1 MSTWL
6 KLLPLE
12 IDGVE
17 ELIEPVEVLK
27 GDDTVLGVI
36 CSEDLKKIWSLY
48 KSLRKEAELL
58 AVEQKYTTP
67 TDEEKGKVAELATK
81 ARALELIFWIGV
93 QDELQMWARPQDFS
107 HYICAGWK
115 VAEFKRPEMPFFPF

>member
-36 CSEDLKKIWSLY
+36 CSEDL
-48 KSLRKEAELL
+48 
-58 AVEQKYTTP
+58 
-67 TDEEKGKVAELATK
+67 
-81 ARALELIFWIGV
+81 
-93 QDELQMWARPQDFS
+93 
-107 HYICAGWK
+107 
-115 VAEFKRPEMPFFPF
+115 